1 MSVLILTIHIA
12 NQYYLLMVLTNY
24 VHNAIKYYLHIMK
37 TACQLTAFFFT
48 TAYRKG
54 SNSIVIRIKLHILC
68 LLSLIRAVDRFMMLV
83 CNARVMNTAIATVLI
98 MT

>member
-1 MSVLILTIHIA
+1 
-12 NQYYLLMVLTNY
+12 
-24 VHNAIKYYLHIMK
+24 MK
-37 TACQLTAFFFT
+37 TACMSANSSLLILYFYFYFYT

-54 SNSIVIRIKLHILC
+54 SNSIAIRVKLHILC

-98 MT
+98 TT